1 MIILTVTTAT
11 PVVYESG
18 GAWSVN
24 TPMTVA
30 AVPGSG
36 GTLKVE
42 SQTAP
47 DGAWFVWDQ
56 GTAGVVS
63 VATQAKLDS
72 KVHALK
78 FTAADAAGSV
88 ELGF

>member
-1 MIILTVTTAT
+1 MIILPVTIAT

-24 TPMTVA
+24 TPMTIA

-36 GTLKVE
+36 GTLLVE
-42 SQTAP
+42 TQVAPGGVWTEWP
-47 DGAWFVWDQ
+47 DGA
-56 GTAGVVS
+56 VS
-63 VATQAKLDS
+63 AATVGKLDS
-72 KVHALK
+72 KVHALR
-78 FTAADAAGSV
+78 FTAATAAGSV